1 MEFGIDAIDYYLPRI
16 ALKISSLAEKRNIIP
31 AKLEKGLGLQF
42 MALTDCNED
51 TASMAAN
58 ALLNLIENNDIDP
71 KTIGRIYLGT
81 ESALDAAKPTAT
93 YAVGAVEKI
102 MSSKYGERCFRNCD
116 VVDLTFACIG
126 AVDALENCLDWVKGS
141 SERKAVVIASDL
153 AKYELESS
161 GEYTQGAGS
170 VAMLI
175 TSNPSI
181 IAFKNTIGV
190 SMEHV
195 SDFFKP
201 RKKIDNTYLKE
212 KQTSVQQLTNSNKEK
227 IDFYFE
233 EPVFDGQY
241 SNECYQKRIG
251 EALTHFKSQ
260 EKIDFLKDWQHMIFH
275 LPYAFQGRRMMLDIW
290 LEWIQDEDIYL
301 DLEKEIGKSG
311 SVDYKDWRKAASKST
326 LYKNFVENKIKDGE
340 MASSFIGNMY
350 TASIFMSLISL
361 LYSAHDK
368 KRNISEDNIGF
379 LSYGSGSKSKILQGK
394 IISNWESK
402 INHLNVLENINSRKI
417 IDFETYEKL
426 HNGALNNPISNH
438 SNIVLDSIDQRENKT
453 GFRHYVKN

>member
-31 AKLEKGLGLQF
+31 AKLEKGLGLKF

-93 YAVGAVEKI
+93 YAVGTVEKI

-153 AKYELESS
+153 AKYELGSS

-212 KQTSVQQLTNSNKEK
+212 KQTSVQLRRPRDAGHVVTSR
-227 IDFYFE
+227 
-233 EPVFDGQY
+233 
-241 SNECYQKRIG
+241 S
-251 EALTHFKSQ
+251 T
-260 EKIDFLKDWQHMIFH
+260 
-275 LPYAFQGRRMMLDIW
+275 QGPLRLRR
-290 LEWIQDEDIYL
+290 
-301 DLEKEIGKSG
+301 GG
-311 SVDYKDWRKAASKST
+311 SRGW
-326 LYKNFVENKIKDGE
+326 
-340 MASSFIGNMY
+340 
-350 TASIFMSLISL
+350 
-361 LYSAHDK
+361 
-368 KRNISEDNIGF
+368 
-379 LSYGSGSKSKILQGK
+379 
-394 IISNWESK
+394 
-402 INHLNVLENINSRKI
+402 SRHG
-417 IDFETYEKL
+417 DC
-426 HNGALNNPISNH
+426 AP
-438 SNIVLDSIDQRENKT
+438 
-453 GFRHYVKN
+453 

>member
-141 SERKAVVIASDL
+141 LERKAVVIASDL

-260 EKIDFLKDWQHMIFH
+260 EKIDFLKD
-275 LPYAFQGRRMMLDIW
+275 Y
-290 LEWIQDEDIYL
+290 
-301 DLEKEIGKSG
+301 
-311 SVDYKDWRKAASKST
+311 
-326 LYKNFVENKIKDGE
+326 
-340 MASSFIGNMY
+340 
-350 TASIFMSLISL
+350 
-361 LYSAHDK
+361 
-368 KRNISEDNIGF
+368 NI
-379 LSYGSGSKSKILQGK
+379 
-394 IISNWESK
+394 
-402 INHLNVLENINSRKI
+402 
-417 IDFETYEKL
+417 
-426 HNGALNNPISNH
+426 
-438 SNIVLDSIDQRENKT
+438 
-453 GFRHYVKN
+453 